1 MKAFERLFFA
11 IYIPLGIW
19 GCLNAGISWDE
30 YAENQT
36 LLVNISAVKGLF
48 GGSSTE
54 YLSLLNYGDRYY
66 GIGFHLISHVIAQIA
81 LWVNS
86 YIFTISNT
94 PSEILF
100 AHISVFIAFA
110 LSGLVVKSILE
121 KLINNLAMSRL
132 GMIVYLLWPYLLGH
146 AFVNVK
152 DIPFLFAWLLCT
164 NIYLEIMRLWYS
176 QFSCGTKRAL
186 LQFFLLGLGT
196 AWLLSIRI
204 SGLLI
209 FIEYAVCFFVYIL
222 LGKCRL
228 KQVFRVSHLTAF
240 ILPLGIGVF
249 VLYPV
254 FWHNPL
260 EVLNAIRYMS
270 QHPWDG
276 NTLTAGKFLSPRQ
289 LTYFYIPA
297 WLIIKLPIL
306 IIMGLATSPLTLYR
320 SLSKTK
326 NDLTG
331 LPLLNF
337 AGIFLSTAFILLT
350 LVIIKAGLYNEL
362 RQILFVFPLIY
373 TLGFTSL
380 YYISKKFLCI
390 GLVTSSILFIAD
402 NFALYPYTYIY
413 MNEAARQVNISSKYE
428 KDYLGLFVGPTT
440 KWLNQQKPIYD
451 GVVCMVVNPIHLW
464 GGLDRS
470 KYSCLQGYENF
481 ASLKNPFIFSWLIRD
496 RIDLLP
502 LPTCRLIHEE
512 KVSLPLSSA
521 ELAMSQLFFC
531 DPNTSEK

>member
-1 MKAFERLFFA
+1 MKAFERLFFV
-11 IYIPLGIW
+11 IYIPLGLW

-36 LLVNISAVKGLF
+36 LLVNIGAVKGLL
-48 GGSSTE
+48 GGSSAE

-66 GIGFHLISHVIAQIA
+66 GIGFHLISNVITTIA

-86 YIFTISNT
+86 HIFSFSAI

-100 AHISVFIAFA
+100 AHLSVFTVFA

-121 KLINNLAMSRL
+121 KLINNLAMSRI
-132 GMIVYLLWPYLLGH
+132 GMMAYLLWPYLLGH

-152 DIPFLFAWLLCT
+152 DTPFLFAWLLCT

-176 QFSCGTKRAL
+176 QFSCGKKQAL
-186 LQFFLLGLGT
+186 LHFFLLGLGT

-209 FIEYAVCFFVYIL
+209 FIEYAFCFLVYL
-222 LGKCRL
+222 FLGKCRL
-228 KQVFRVSHLTAF
+228 KQAFSATHLAAF
-240 ILPLGIGVF
+240 VLPLGIGVF
-249 VLYPV
+249 VFYPV

-276 NTLTAGKFLSPRQ
+276 NTLTAGRFLSPGQ

-306 IIMGLATSPLTLYR
+306 LIIGLLVSPLTLYR
-320 SLSKTK
+320 SLSKAK
-326 NDLTG
+326 NYPSG
-331 LPLLNF
+331 LSFLNF
-337 AGIFLSTAFILLT
+337 IGIFLSTGFILLA

-362 RQILFVFPLIY
+362 RQILFIFPLIY
-373 TLGFTSL
+373 IISFTSL
-380 YYISKKFLCI
+380 YYISKKFLFI
-390 GLVTSSILFIAD
+390 GLTVTSIFFIAD
-402 NFALYPYTYIY
+402 NFVLYPYSYTYI
-413 MNEAARQVNISSKYE
+413 NELARQANISSQYE
-428 KDYLGLFVGPTT
+428 KDYLGLSISPTT
-440 KWLNQQKPIYD
+440 IWLNQQRPIHD
-451 GVVCMVVNPIHLW
+451 EVICVVVNPTHLW
-464 GGLDRS
+464 ERLDRT
-470 KYSCLQGYENF
+470 KYPCVQGYENF
-481 ASLKNPFIFSWLIRD
+481 ATLKNPFIFSWIIRD

-512 KVSLPLSSA
+512 KVSLPLSPA
-521 ELAMSQLFFC
+521 ELVMNQIFFC
-531 DPNTSEK
+531 DPNIIGK

>member
-30 YAENQT
+30 FAENQT
-36 LLVNISAVKGLF
+36 LLVNIGAVKGLLG
-48 GGSSTE
+48 GGSSE

-66 GIGFHLISHVIAQIA
+66 GIGFHIISNAIAKIA

-86 YIFTISNT
+86 HIFSISDN

-100 AHISVFIAFA
+100 AHLSVFAAFV

-121 KLINNLAMSRL
+121 KLISNLLVARF
-132 GMIVYLLWPYLLGH
+132 GMMVYLLWPYLLGH
-146 AFVNVK
+146 AMVNVK

-164 NIYLEIMRLWYS
+164 NVYLEIMGLWHS
-176 QFSCGTKRAL
+176 QFSCEKKQVL
-186 LQFFLLGLGT
+186 LQFLLLGLGT

-204 SGLLI
+204 SGLMI
-209 FIEYAVCFFVYIL
+209 FIEYAACFLVYVL

-228 KQVFRVSHLTAF
+228 KQALSASHLVAF

-260 EVLNAIRYMS
+260 EILNAIRYMS

-276 NTLTAGKFLSPRQ
+276 DTLTAGKFLYPRQ

-297 WLIIKLPIL
+297 WLIIKLPFLL
-306 IIMGLATSPLTLYR
+306 IIGLLVSPLTLYR
-320 SLSKTK
+320 GLSKAK
-326 NDLTG
+326 NYPTG

-337 AGIFLSTAFILLT
+337 IGIFFSTAFILLT

-362 RQILFVFPLIY
+362 RQILFIFPLIY
-373 TLGFTSL
+373 ILSFTSL
-380 YYISKKFLCI
+380 YYMSNKFLCI
-390 GLVTSSILFIAD
+390 GLVATAIFFVAD
-402 NFALYPYTYIY
+402 NFALYPYSYIY
-413 MNEAARQVNISSKYE
+413 MNEVARQANISSKYE
-428 KDYLGLFVGPTT
+428 KDYLGLSIGPTT
-440 KWLNQQKPIYD
+440 AWLNQQELIHD
-451 GVVCMVVNPIHLW
+451 GGVCAVVTPAHLW
-464 GGLDRS
+464 GGLDRI
-470 KYSCLQGYENF
+470 KYPCILGYENF
-481 ASLKNPFIFSWLIRD
+481 ASLKKPFVFSWLIRD

-502 LPTCRLIHEE
+502 LATCRLIHEE
-512 KVSLPLSSA
+512 QVSLPLSSA
-521 ELAMSQLFFC
+521 KLVMSQQFFC
-531 DPNTSEK
+531 DPKTIDK